1 MILEITA
8 GIVLGGVILFIL
20 WTFQKE
26 LVSVIGYGLLALFS
40 LALFVPL
47 VASVDNFQDISYL
60 VGAIFIALFVW
71 GICIEIAENGRNI
84 LKDKRE
90 LILSKTGIR
99 SEKLNKFL
107 DSIIDKKENSLES
120 AYRIPILVIIGMIYP
135 LGAIIHPFSLGMLWA
150 GVGVVLFLSATM
162 LGVLASDLMQ
172 GKEITPRLYL
182 VSMASGAILFTAYA
196 VWHKFRKNRPVP
208 IPKKIVESQDRYSFN
223 VIRYFVHQL
232 ASDQHDPSCE
242 IFLNTFLFDDY
253 LEKFKK
259 AVDYFANNSKFST
272 DCVELIVDLQ
282 ELIIKCEEY
291 ITAGKASES
300 NYNEEWFGKTTLVEA
315 IGDITGINDEIM
327 KFQNLLAANE

>member
-1 MILEITA
+1 M
-8 GIVLGGVILFIL
+8 GGVILFIL

-26 LVSVIGYGLLALFS
+26 LVPVIGYGLLAL
-40 LALFVPL
+40 LALAFL
-47 VASVDNFQDISYL
+47 ALINIFSDIGYL
-60 VGAIFIALFVW
+60 IGAILLAFFGWVILVL
-71 GICIEIAENGRNI
+71 GVSGGQEI
-84 LKDKRE
+84 LKYVRARISSRMDIK
-90 LILSKTGIR
+90 SIR
-99 SEKLNKFL
+99 FNKFL
-107 DSIIDKKENSLES
+107 DSLANTNITVDLVSWPIKGEGFWGATYKVLILATIGLLSL
-120 AYRIPILVIIGMIYP
+120 ICILGFWIGV
-135 LGAIIHPFSLGMLWA
+135 A
-150 GVGVVLFLSATM
+150 GILFMSATM

-182 VSMASGAILFTAYA
+182 VSIASGAILFTAYA
-196 VWHKFRKNRPVP
+196 VWHKIRKNRPVT
-208 IPKKIVESQDRYSFN
+208 IPKRIVESQDRHSFN

-259 AVDYFANNSKFST
+259 AVDYFANKSKFSN
-272 DCVELIVDLQ
+272 DCIELIMDLQ

-315 IGDITGINDEIM
+315 IGDITAINDEIM